1 MRTLWSFVHL
11 LGVSGLLLFHGVQI
25 WALFS
30 LAPAFP
36 DRERIFDRAEQ
47 SRMATMPMYVS
58 LAILVVGGVAAGI
71 ERSWFSRGWWLWTSI
86 VVLLATI
93 GAMAGMA
100 TPFMRKVREATTRW
114 ADGSYPMNDADLEAL
129 LRGPMTRVIAGT
141 GSTGL
146 LLILWLM
153 VAKPGA

>member
-1 MRTLWSFVHL
+1 MRILWPFVHL
-11 LGVSGLLLFHGVQI
+11 VGVTGFLLSHGVQV
-25 WALFS
+25 WALLS

-47 SRMATMPMYVS
+47 SRMATMPSYVS
-58 LAILVVGGVAAGI
+58 LAVLVVGGVAAGI
-71 ERSWFSRGWWLWTSI
+71 QESWFSRGWWLWTSI
-86 VVLLATI
+86 VVLLVTI

-114 ADGSYPMNDADLEAL
+114 ADGSYPMTDAGLEAL

-141 GSTGL
+141 GATGL

-153 VAKPGA
+153 VAKPGS